1 VLTTNKKI
9 LKVVSNQSKNNQIS
23 MASTSKKLTL
33 SSLQNEIL
41 DIRKQLQNQKPASME
56 SPQVVNVADTDEF
69 KELKNIVSIQQ
80 DLISKLIVRVDAL
93 NTSGANNNANLVLQ
107 RQIDDL
113 KKRVAVSNSQQ
124 SGTAE
129 GQPSILIV
137 DEKSQAFVPPLDGRL
152 TFNTDTSSLEIFF
165 QGSWYSVSAQ
175 KK

>member
-1 VLTTNKKI
+1 
-9 LKVVSNQSKNNQIS
+9 

-41 DIRKQLQNQKPASME
+41 DIRKQIQNQKPASIE
-56 SPQVVNVADTDEF
+56 YPQALNVANTDEF
-69 KELKNIVSIQQ
+69 KGLKNIVSLQQ
-80 DLISKLIVRVDAL
+80 DLINKLIVKVDAL
-93 NTSGANNNANLVLQ
+93 NTSSVNNNSNLVLQ

-113 KKRVAVSNSQQ
+113 KKRVAVSNNQQ

-152 TFNTDTSSLEIFF
+152 AFNTDTSSLEIFF
-165 QGSWYSVSAQ
+165 QGAWYSVSAQ